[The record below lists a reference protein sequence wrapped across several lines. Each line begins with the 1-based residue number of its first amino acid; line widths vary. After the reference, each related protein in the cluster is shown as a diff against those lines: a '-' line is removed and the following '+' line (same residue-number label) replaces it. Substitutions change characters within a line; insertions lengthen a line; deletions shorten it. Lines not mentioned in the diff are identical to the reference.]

1 MSGVV
6 SPQQRRSMI
15 KIKAFYNMNVYILFI
30 EKVGYHPEARKHIES
45 VAIFLFIFSDV
56 NVYSMK
62 TMDFPSTKLITI
74 SFTR

>member
-1 MSGVV
+1 V
-6 SPQQRRSMI
+6 I

-30 EKVGYHPEARKHIES
+30 VKVGYHPETRKHIEN
-45 VAIFLFIFSDV
+45 VAIFLFIFLDV